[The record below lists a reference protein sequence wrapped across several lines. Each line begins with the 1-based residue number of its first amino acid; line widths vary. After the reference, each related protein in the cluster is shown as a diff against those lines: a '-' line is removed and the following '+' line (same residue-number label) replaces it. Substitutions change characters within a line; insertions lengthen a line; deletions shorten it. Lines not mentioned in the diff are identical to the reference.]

1 MQKYHRLIVF
11 GLLLALAA
19 FVALTLIA
27 DINNFSKDGP
37 TLMQAAVQFPWW
49 ILVAAL
55 GLRVVNWILRFF
67 KWHFYLHLVGVKNI
81 TYRDSATIF
90 AMGFPLAVSPGKSAE
105 VIKSFVIKNLYG
117 APVASTLPVVA
128 AERLSDGIAVVLLVA
143 WSLLNLPS
151 ASQYWALTAISL
163 AGFFAL
169 IIIFQ
174 FRALALALLDQLSK
188 FPLIGKVAHHF
199 EMFYESSYK
208 IVLLPNLIRAVGLGL
223 IANTLDG
230 VGVYLILVGVG
241 LPPTIETFFQ
251 ALLVISLSV
260 IAGAASGMPGG
271 VGAAEFAIFG
281 TLRAVLNLD
290 VAQAGFVTLLA
301 RFVQLWWGVIIGSI
315 VVFLARKRLFTP
327 SLERIIEA
335 ERQTNA
341 MTIEAASGHSDLS
354 EPVTRRA
361 QQG

>member
-11 GLLLALAA
+11 GLLLALGA
-19 FVALTLIA
+19 FVALTLVA
-27 DINNFSKDGP
+27 DVNNFSKDGP
-37 TLMQAAVQFPWW
+37 TLMQAASQFPWW
-49 ILVAAL
+49 IVGVVL
-55 GLRVVNWILRFF
+55 GLRVVNWTLRFF
-67 KWHFYLHLVGVKNI
+67 KWHFYLNLVGVKDI

-90 AMGFPLAVSPGKSAE
+90 VMGFPLAVSPGKSAE
-105 VIKSFVIKNLYG
+105 VLKSFVIKNLYG
-117 APVASTLPVVA
+117 TPVATTLPVVA
-128 AERLSDGIAVVLLVA
+128 AERLSDGVAVALLVA
-143 WSLLNLPS
+143 WSLLNLP
-151 ASQYWALTAISL
+151 AANQYWPLTAVSL

-169 IIIFQ
+169 IVIFQ
-174 FRALALALLDQLSK
+174 FRALALALLNRLSK
-188 FPLIGKVAHHF
+188 LPLIGRVAHHF

-208 IVLLPNLIRAVGLGL
+208 IVLLPNLIRAVGLGF

-241 LPPTIETFFQ
+241 LPATAETFFQ

-315 VVFLARKRLFTP
+315 VVFVARKRLFTP
-327 SLERIIEA
+327 ELERIIEA
-335 ERQTNA
+335 ERQ
-341 MTIEAASGHSDLS
+341 MTVAPIVAAS
-354 EPVTRRA
+354 EPSVA
-361 QQG
+361 ANQ